1 MMPYPARRPRR
12 RERPDMFNRPH
23 PDIDFEETGDG
34 WVIEV
39 RLPGVAPDEV
49 VIDVSDRELSVRARH
64 EEGEQAPANEEQ
76 PATRS
81 SRRFTDFSYRL
92 SLPSDV
98 DTEAIEATMD
108 HGLLTIRLPRSASA
122 KPRRIEVGRKPES
135 SSSE

>member
-1 MMPYPARRPRR
+1 LLRGYWNRGYGVVLNYSVDD
-12 RERPDMFNRPH
+12 ERAAAALAACQQISPN
-23 PDIDFEETGDG
+23 
-34 WVIEV
+34 
-39 RLPGVAPDEV
+39 VA
-49 VIDVSDRELSVRARH
+49 LVRARH